1 MARTKVTVN
10 KKREQS
16 HESEDRDTLMST
28 AKSYIWTTVGTEEGT
43 NFKVYKFEEFTGQLK
58 QRKRTR
64 SPKKAQ
70 EDVEED
76 ELVQRDRRLKCDSC
90 NTFTVKHA
98 KFCHHCGLALE

>member
-43 NFKVYKFEEFTGQLK
+43 NFKT
-58 QRKRTR
+58 
-64 SPKKAQ
+64 SPINVDSIKNLHP
-70 EDVEED
+70 DLSDD
-76 ELVQRDRRLKCDSC
+76 ENGVLVMQCRPDGVR
-90 NTFTVKHA
+90 
-98 KFCHHCGLALE
+98 